1 MYENRKSLRRS
12 GTHGHNGH
20 KEQSQSQNSQLK
32 PFFFL
37 SVVCILCVLFLVFSV
52 FSLSPSLTGR
62 ISNAHHSV
70 RKLEWM
76 CDAPRQTTTHTH
88 THSFWCSVTSV
99 SIFRMF
105 LFARGELMVAELL
118 YLVFWF
124 NFELY
129 ILLARS
135 DPTRS
140 SVCFCEKIE
149 SVVRQN

>member
-32 PFFFL
+32 PFFFSL
-37 SVVCILCVLFLVFSV
+37 LYVYYVCCFSSSL
-52 FSLSPSLTGR
+52 FSLSLPLLLVAYPMLIIQWENWNECAMR
-62 ISNAHHSV
+62 
-70 RKLEWM
+70 RDKQL
-76 CDAPRQTTTHTH
+76 HTH

-129 ILLARS
+129 ILLARF